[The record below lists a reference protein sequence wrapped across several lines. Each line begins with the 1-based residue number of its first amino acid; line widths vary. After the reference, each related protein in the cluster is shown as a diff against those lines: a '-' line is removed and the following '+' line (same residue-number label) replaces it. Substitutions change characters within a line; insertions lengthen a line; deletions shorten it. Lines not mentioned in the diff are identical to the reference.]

1 MLETKESWKG
11 AYIMTKHNVEDK
23 RHLRSIKT
31 RQKLLQA
38 AKEVFME
45 EGFQKT
51 TIKQVIEKA
60 EVGYGTAYVHFK
72 GKEELLI
79 VLMDS
84 VMAEFYKIAETSFF
98 PQTKEE
104 ATDIIHKQTNAF
116 LHMAEHERSM
126 MQVFEQ
132 AIGIAPVVSE
142 SWKNIRKKFIQRISQ
157 DIAYAQKKGLAR
169 DELNHELVAR
179 GWFFTN
185 EMYLWDIVR
194 HEYESSIEEIARN
207 IASVY
212 IRGLY
217 K

>member
-1 MLETKESWKG
+1 MLETKERWKG
-11 AYIMTKHNVEDK
+11 AYIMTEHNVEDK

-104 ATDIIHKQTNAF
+104 ATNIIHRQTNAF
-116 LHMAEHERSM
+116 YIWLSM
-126 MQVFEQ
+126 SAV
-132 AIGIAPVVSE
+132 
-142 SWKNIRKKFIQRISQ
+142 
-157 DIAYAQKKGLAR
+157 
-169 DELNHELVAR
+169 
-179 GWFFTN
+179 
-185 EMYLWDIVR
+185 
-194 HEYESSIEEIARN
+194 
-207 IASVY
+207 
-212 IRGLY
+212 
-217 K
+217 

>member
-1 MLETKESWKG
+1 
-11 AYIMTKHNVEDK
+11 MTEHNVEDK

-98 PQTKEE
+98 
-104 ATDIIHKQTNAF
+104 HKQKRKQRTSSTGKRMLF
-116 LHMAEHERSM
+116 YIWLSM
-126 MQVFEQ
+126 SAV
-132 AIGIAPVVSE
+132 
-142 SWKNIRKKFIQRISQ
+142 
-157 DIAYAQKKGLAR
+157 
-169 DELNHELVAR
+169 
-179 GWFFTN
+179 
-185 EMYLWDIVR
+185 
-194 HEYESSIEEIARN
+194 
-207 IASVY
+207 
-212 IRGLY
+212 
-217 K
+217 